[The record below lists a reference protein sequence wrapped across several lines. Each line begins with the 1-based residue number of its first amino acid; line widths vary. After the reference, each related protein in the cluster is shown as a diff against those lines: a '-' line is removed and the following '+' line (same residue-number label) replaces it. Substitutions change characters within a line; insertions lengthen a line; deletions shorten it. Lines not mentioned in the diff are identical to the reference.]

1 MNNNVKI
8 SAFIRRDKKKF
19 GELVREY
26 DIVTSYDSIET
37 VKENDQIVKIPE
49 ELLNNKYIYLLCAW
63 YTNTEEYGEFIP
75 IDNIVLQYYSD
86 EQEAELAGCTLL
98 NKIHKDFDEYSIKEL
113 NYVFSICKIYMNRH
127 DFKTYEEKDKYYK
140 ENFGKMEL
148 PELLIDLAGG
158 YKLTYYDYNGNILVN
173 DKVITDHYNTFSFKS
188 LEGYHADEFEI
199 GDEVRFKYYNDRH
212 NCRIVGKY
220 EQDSTSIYN
229 SNDPYHYKQGYN
241 VEYTDEN
248 GYTTYNENWEEPY
261 FDEDLERFEE
271 E

>member
-8 SAFIRRDKKKF
+8 KAIIKNYQE
-19 GELVREY
+19 ELGVVKEY
-26 DIVTSYDSIET
+26 DIVISYDDNIEIGEHDKVISIP
-37 VKENDQIVKIPE
+37 K
-49 ELLNNKYIYLLCAW
+49 ELLNHPYVYLLCA
-63 YTNTEEYGEFIP
+63 YYNDNRNDLDIP
-75 IDNIVLQYYSD
+75 IDNIILKYYGD
-86 EQEAELAGCTLL
+86 DIQAE
-98 NKIHKDFDEYSIKEL
+98 KIGRDFLHNGINSSFDKDSMKEDM
-113 NYVFSICKIYMNRH
+113 NFNFYIIKIYMNRH

-140 ENFGKMEL
+140 ENFGKMGL

-199 GDEVRFKYYNDRH
+199 GDEVKFKYYNDRH

-220 EQDSTSIYN
+220 DPDSTSIYN